1 MALDEQTSILIDELG
16 QLRNSAV
23 VSKAAGET
31 VITAGEEGE
40 SMFLIQDGKV
50 EILSDGVV
58 LDVVGPGGVIGEMA
72 LVDGSLRSATVNA
85 RTAVDLVPISKANF
99 ELLIRRHP
107 EFGLHVM
114 KIMSLRLRLMNERL
128 GDAMEDISYRQEI
141 EQELRAMATLDPL
154 TGISN
159 RRHFAEMA
167 TREIKTAQRHGRE
180 LSVAMLDLDHFKVVN
195 DTYGHAGGDAVL
207 RLAVEVIAGEL
218 RSADILG
225 RIGGEEFALLL
236 PETGLATAVG
246 IVERIREKIAEQTFT
261 WDGEDITVT
270 ASIGVAIYAPEE
282 PTIDSALARADKG
295 LYTAKENGR
304 NRVVAQED

>member
-128 GDAMEDISYRQEI
+128 RSEETV
-141 EQELRAMATLDPL
+141 ATQLEVFLD
-154 TGISN
+154 TDSS
-159 RRHFAEMA
+159 
-167 TREIKTAQRHGRE
+167 Q
-180 LSVAMLDLDHFKVVN
+180 VAL
-195 DTYGHAGGDAVL
+195 
-207 RLAVEVIAGEL
+207 EV
-218 RSADILG
+218 R
-225 RIGGEEFALLL
+225 
-236 PETGLATAVG
+236 
-246 IVERIREKIAEQTFT
+246 
-261 WDGEDITVT
+261 
-270 ASIGVAIYAPEE
+270 
-282 PTIDSALARADKG
+282 
-295 LYTAKENGR
+295 
-304 NRVVAQED
+304 